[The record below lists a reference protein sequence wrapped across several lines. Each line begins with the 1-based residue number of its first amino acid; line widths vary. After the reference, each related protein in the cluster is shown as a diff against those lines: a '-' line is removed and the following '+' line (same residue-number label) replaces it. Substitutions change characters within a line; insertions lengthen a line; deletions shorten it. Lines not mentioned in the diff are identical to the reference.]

1 MELSLFQALGCGS
14 VAQFVLAKQQFGN
27 YFSVDFGW
35 GMGVAFGIYWAGG
48 ISGECNILLLSIRSS
63 HVAAL

>member
-1 MELSLFQALGCGS
+1 MKHYNARDLISIDKMLIILQALGCGS
-14 VAQFVLAKQQFGN
+14 VAQFVLAKQAFGN

-48 ISGECNILLLSIRSS
+48 ISGK
-63 HVAAL
+63 